1 MMWLLRA
8 VQWVR
13 NPPSGAQVRV
23 VVAIVAAVI
32 LLGTGLVF
40 YFMPAMMMSLS
51 EISPWLSYALAISFV
66 LAFFAVFWL
75 RGRRQRKDQ
84 GRTD

>member
-1 MMWLLRA
+1 MSEPATSTRA
-8 VQWVR
+8 
-13 NPPSGAQVRV
+13 A
-23 VVAIVAAVI
+23 AIAAAVI
-32 LLGTGLVF
+32 LGGTGLIF

-75 RGRRQRKDQ
+75 RGKRQQKRDN
-84 GRTD
+84 RPE

>member
-1 MMWLLRA
+1 MSEPTTSNR
-8 VQWVR
+8 
-13 NPPSGAQVRV
+13 SS
-23 VVAIVAAVI
+23 AIAAAVI

-51 EISPWLSYALAISFV
+51 EISPWLSYAVGIFFV

-84 GRTD
+84 NNPE

>member
-1 MMWLLRA
+1 MSEPKTSNR
-8 VQWVR
+8 
-13 NPPSGAQVRV
+13 SS
-23 VVAIVAAVI
+23 AIAAAVI

-51 EISPWLSYALAISFV
+51 EISPWLSYALAVGFV

-75 RGRRQRKDQ
+75 RGKRQQKNEDTRKQD
-84 GRTD
+84 